1 MVTGYDKTVIKHYLR
16 YEISLP
22 GTIQYHSG
30 YDIRLRSSKQ
40 QHTSCDAWLPGTIPT
55 SSPGRFSLALG
66 AGDEVGRIR
75 QHWGTIQYYSGY
87 DIRLPSTIIHRSWA
101 NFLHPAL
108 EFALKL
114 IPRSR
119 NGPIFYTP
127 F

>member
-40 QHTSCDAWLPGTIPT
+40 QHTSYDAWLPGTIPT

-66 AGDEVGRIR
+66 R
-75 QHWGTIQYYSGY
+75 GT
-87 DIRLPSTIIHRSWA
+87 RLVRYVSIGVRYITILVTI
-101 NFLHPAL
+101 
-108 EFALKL
+108 
-114 IPRSR
+114 
-119 NGPIFYTP
+119 
-127 F
+127 